1 MIKNIVINPT
11 LLSGPGPE
19 NPTWIDPLNTKKI
32 IKLINEN
39 ENVQFHVYDITHN
52 AKHNNNA
59 IISVSDHINHTG
71 HNPLIGY
78 QKDFPSPFTDISNL
92 YKDTGGVTTNCI
104 GKNFN
109 QHKNNHQY
117 PSTYLCYMP
126 IIFKALKKETIHGF
140 LINAL

>member
-11 LLSGPGPE
+11 LLNGTGIE

-32 IKLINEN
+32 INMINEN
-39 ENVQFHVYDITHN
+39 ENVQFHVYDITCN
-52 AKHNNNA
+52 ARHNNND
-59 IISVSDHINHTG
+59 IISISDHINQTG

-78 QKDFPSPFTDISNL
+78 QKDLPSPFTDISNL

-109 QHKNNHQY
+109 HDKNNPQY
-117 PSTYLCYMP
+117 PSTYLCYIP
-126 IIFKALKKETIHGF
+126 IILKALKKETTHGF
-140 LINAL
+140 LINTL